1 MSWKDKKVAITGAT
15 GFIGSWLT
23 EDLVNKGAEV
33 TILVK
38 KDSPRGVRVLGKYSD
53 KVNVIYGDVREYDT
67 MKAFVSDKDYIFHLA
82 AITQVLYSAANPVA
96 TFNIDANG
104 TLNILE
110 AIRSSKSSPFLVFQ
124 STDKV
129 YGEPSYVPI
138 DERCGLSSKSPYDA
152 SKIAADRLVNS
163 YFTSYGLKGTILRPS
178 NVIGGRDANIWR
190 AVPDFV
196 LSIINNKPPKIRGN
210 GKHIRDY
217 TYVSDTVAA
226 IRLAA
231 EKQARSNGEVFNI
244 GTGKPTSV
252 LELAKTLIKVS
263 GMEKTMKPIIL
274 DKNTPSEIY
283 RQYLASAKAKRLLG
297 WVPKVSLK
305 EGLKKTLGWYR
316 QNLWWTSVIKDVE
329 KYYSI

>member
-1 MSWKDKKVAITGAT
+1 MNWKYKKVAITGAT

-23 EDLVNKGAEV
+23 EDLVTRGAEV
-33 TILVK
+33 TILVR
-38 KDSPRGVRVLGKYSD
+38 KDSPRGIRVLGKYAD
-53 KVNVIYGDVREYDT
+53 KVKIIYGDVREYDT
-67 MKAFVSDKDYIFHLA
+67 IRSFVSDKDYIFHLA
-82 AITQVLYSAANPVA
+82 AITQVLYSTTHPVD

-110 AIRSSKSSPFLVFQ
+110 AIRASSSQPFLIFQ

-129 YGEPSYVPI
+129 YGEPNYVPI

-196 LSIINNKPPKIRGN
+196 LSIINNKPPTIRGN

-231 EKQARSNGEVFNI
+231 EKQTKSNGEVFNI

-252 LELAKTLIKVS
+252 LDLSNLLIEVS
-263 GMEKTMKPIIL
+263 GMKRKMKPVL
-274 DKNTPSEIY
+274 MNKNTPSEIY
-283 RQYLASAKAKRLLG
+283 KQYLTSAKARKLLG

-305 EGLKKTLGWYR
+305 EGLKKTFEWYI
-316 QNLWWTSVIKDVE
+316 QNPWWLSVIKDVE